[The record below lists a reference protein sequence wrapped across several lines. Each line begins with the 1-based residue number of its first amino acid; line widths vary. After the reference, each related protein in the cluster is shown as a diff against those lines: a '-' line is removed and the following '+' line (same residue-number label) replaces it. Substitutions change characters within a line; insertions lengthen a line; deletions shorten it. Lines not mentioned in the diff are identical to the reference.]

1 MAARIILHHPHVELE
16 DGALEYCV
24 AYRLSEPVAGVADG
38 EVGYA
43 PAPGAT
49 EAEILDEIK
58 ALAVAHA
65 NLQTADAVPFTL
77 SDVITWE
84 AQAS

>member
-1 MAARIILHHPHVELE
+1 MSARIILHHPHVDVH
-16 DGALEYCV
+16 DGTLCYC
-24 AYRLSEPVAGVADG
+24 AFYRLSEKVAGVEDG
-38 EVGYA
+38 EVELVPVEPMTDA
-43 PAPGAT
+43 Q
-49 EAEILDEIK
+49 ILDEIK

-84 AQAS
+84 ARA

>member
-1 MAARIILHHPHVELE
+1 MPAKIVLQHPHVELAA
-16 DGALEYCV
+16 GVLEYCV
-24 AYRLSEPVAGVADG
+24 GYRITEPIGGVMDG

-49 EAEILDEIK
+49 DAEILDEIK
-58 ALAVAHA
+58 ILAVEHA

-84 AQAS
+84 SRE